1 MLKQGLYEQLINR
14 MIGREIKKAEERNM
28 YVDVAPV
35 DTGEASKILSQ
46 YLAEI
51 IEKGLD
57 NVRDNGGSL
66 ADQIALAN
74 KLVDAVKTETREGSF
89 DELVVEQQAEQ
100 LLALFDKKD
109 SILAVNEKAQIV
121 RPVTSLA
128 HSSLFT
134 GAVREPQLGS
144 ELKKEIA
151 SCDRIDMLV
160 SFIKWSGLRQI
171 LEDLKVFVQRGGMPR
186 IITTSYMG
194 ATDLK
199 AIEELAKLPN
209 TSIKVSYDT
218 SAPAYMQKRMS
229 FTAIRVLQRR
239 TLVHR
244 IFLMRR

>member
-14 MIGREIKKAEERNM
+14 MIGSEIKKAEEKNM
-28 YVDVAPV
+28 YVDVAPI
-35 DTGEASKILSQ
+35 DTGEASKVLSQ
-46 YLAEI
+46 YLTEI

-66 ADQIALAN
+66 ADQIALVN
-74 KLVDAVKTETREGSF
+74 RLVDAVKTETREDSF
-89 DELVVEQQAEQ
+89 DDMSVDRQAEQ

-171 LEDLKVFVQRGGMPR
+171 LEDLKVFVQRGGMLR

-209 TSIKVSYDT
+209 TFIKVS
-218 SAPAYMQKRMS
+218 
-229 FTAIRVLQRR
+229 
-239 TLVHR
+239 
-244 IFLMRR
+244 